1 MKFVI
6 PVLASFMTMSIS
18 NRRIEV
24 CCILRR
30 QAANWWINVFKDL
43 FNDADLLHVEGI
55 RYCFMDVLQ
64 KQLTRVVIQSDKNNM
79 QLEEKPYIC
88 FCIWC
93 LYIVRDYKVGCAQYD
108 ILYVLFRQTQPKI
121 KYLSTSRKPVY
132 IKTNREVM
140 THIHLTH
147 ISISY

>member
-64 KQLTRVVIQSDKNNM
+64 NYTCSNSVGQEQYATGGKT
-79 QLEEKPYIC
+79 
-88 FCIWC
+88 
-93 LYIVRDYKVGCAQYD
+93 LYLF
-108 ILYVLFRQTQPKI
+108 LYLMPI
-121 KYLSTSRKPVY
+121 YSS
-132 IKTNREVM
+132 
-140 THIHLTH
+140 
-147 ISISY
+147 